1 MNKFQPIYGYKRY
14 GYKKECIFIPR
25 KHKPLITLI
34 AYFAVSRNANQEL
47 LPRTSKYISGKE
59 SFVRKKMKHLREEFL
74 QLFVETSPNKL
85 LLLLKITINNFP
97 TLKNYLIKVLAYLSF
112 EG

>member
-1 MNKFQPIYGYKRY
+1 
-14 GYKKECIFIPR
+14 
-25 KHKPLITLI
+25 
-34 AYFAVSRNANQEL
+34 
-47 LPRTSKYISGKE
+47 
-59 SFVRKKMKHLREEFL
+59 MKHLREEFL